1 VELCQDVHRSTQNA
15 LATPLRQPS
24 AIDWEAGSGKIK
36 SSRFPP
42 TLARPRSLSGSLY
55 QPSKWGI
62 EGFMDAVGQEVAT
75 FNIGVTIVEPGGA
88 LRRSR
93 SLVQVTWSF
102 ARFRRSR
109 GLICHSGRRHSLE
122 AQPLLK
128 AERTPRIA
136 ASA

>member
-1 VELCQDVHRSTQNA
+1 VVGCAPVHAKRLGYAAAPALRDRLGSRIGENKIIQISTHVGQAA
-15 LATPLRQPS
+15 LPQRIAVS
-24 AIDWEAGSGKIK
+24 AEQVGH
-36 SSRFPP
+36 R
-42 TLARPRSLSGSLY
+42 
-55 QPSKWGI
+55 
-62 EGFMDAVGQEVAT
+62 GFMDAVGQEVAT